1 MPQGLFQAQVS
12 DWVLQAKERIELVVK
27 ESAQE
32 VVAEMQAPGPSVAN
46 PSFSGDGRTGNM
58 PVASGFLRASL
69 MASTDAPIL
78 RSVENPDPE
87 AKYTYNAG
95 QVSLVIA
102 GAQLGQ
108 ALYFTYGANY
118 ARHVEYGARGRPGR
132 AFVRLAAQ
140 KWPQIVARVSAQAQS
155 QVEGRRGR

>member
-1 MPQGLFQAQVS
+1 MTTFQGQIS
-12 DWVLQAKERIELVVK
+12 DWGSRTIERITAIVK

-32 VVAEMQAPGPSVAN
+32 VVNEMQAPGPSVAN
-46 PSFSGDGRTGNM
+46 PSFAGDGRTGHM

-69 MASTDAPIL
+69 MAAADAPIL

-87 AKYTYNAG
+87 AKYTFNAG

-132 AFVRLAAQ
+132 GFVRLAAQ
-140 KWPQIVARVSAQAQS
+140 KWPQIVARVSARAQS
-155 QVEGRRGR
+155 RVEGRQGQ